1 MELKRPWLRQR
12 LVRSALLIV
21 LNGIETNA
29 AENARKDRELL
40 IVLNGIETVQD
51 ELYEEN
57 GKTFNRTKWN

>member
-1 MELKRPWLRQR
+1 M
-12 LVRSALLIV
+12 RSALLIV